1 MDKVKIFREYT
12 RQLEIQL
19 GNINKTDCCCCNVT
33 TSQCFVIVEVGRHP
47 GISVKELSTIL
58 HMDKS
63 SVSRIVDELVRKEY
77 IERKSSEVDRRW
89 VVLNLLPKGQQHFE
103 KIEYDMDLKFKEI
116 FHQIPEEKQEQVIE
130 ALQLYIAACDR
141 LEEKENDQ
149 RNETGRLEQSS

>member
-103 KIEYDMDLKFKEI
+103 KIENDMDLKFKEI
-116 FHQIPEEKQEQVIE
+116 FHQIPEEKQDQVIE

-141 LEEKENDQ
+141 LEEKND
-149 RNETGRLEQSS
+149 